1 MKTIRVSEEVWR
13 RLQVLK
19 INRGFRSMDGVLR
32 FLLDNYDGCT
42 KKAMEEIVHL
52 VSGEKK
58 S

>member
-19 INRGFRSMDGVLR
+19 IDNGLKSMDEVLR
-32 FLLDNYDGCT
+32 FLLDNYDECN